1 MECFYFS
8 CSPLSHLPMLLELD
22 CETLS
27 HVLPCICD
35 SVHCHRISCCLGCK
49 ESNSN
54 TTFLFTS
61 FMAWLDHHGIICI
74 AIYLW
79 IFQVC
84 KFHKFKFIIMSR
96 DDEETRNWKIFFF
109 FINSFLILLCCEN
122 ATYKFR
128 SMMVPIHASVGVA
141 TFMLAVAACIT
152 GLTQKALH
160 DLG

>member
-1 MECFYFS
+1 M
-8 CSPLSHLPMLLELD
+8 
-22 CETLS
+22 
-27 HVLPCICD
+27 
-35 SVHCHRISCCLGCK
+35 
-49 ESNSN
+49 
-54 TTFLFTS
+54 
-61 FMAWLDHHGIICI
+61 
-74 AIYLW
+74 
-79 IFQVC
+79 
-84 KFHKFKFIIMSR
+84 
-96 DDEETRNWKIFFF
+96 KI